1 MYYFASDMHPGHGDA
16 QSARHREELLV
27 RWLECVATEAKAIYL
42 LGDIFDFWYEWSEV
56 VPAGHVRLLGK
67 LAELSDRGVE
77 IHIFTG
83 NHDMWQRGY
92 LERECGVRVHYTH
105 EQTLLAG
112 RRVWIGHGDNLNIKR
127 QPMLQLMNATFR
139 SRVVRAL
146 FSWLVHPSL
155 AMRFGKWW
163 SGSSRKAHG
172 GAPDPEV
179 ANRALVEYA
188 EQHPQATEI
197 ELFIFGH
204 THAPASY
211 RTTHSEVYFLGE
223 WIGCETPTYG
233 VMDAEGNFTLKQFN
247 NQ

>member
-1 MYYFASDMHPGHGDA
+1 MYYFASDMHLGHGDA
-16 QSARHREELLV
+16 PSAQHRERRLV
-27 RWLECVATEAKAIYL
+27 QWLDMVAEDAQAIYL
-42 LGDIFDFWYEWSEV
+42 LGDVFDFWYEWREV

-77 IHIFTG
+77 IHLFTG

-92 LERECGVRVHYTH
+92 LERECGVRVHYSP

-112 RRVWIGHGDNLNIKR
+112 RRVWIGHGDNLNIKG
-127 QPMLQLMNATFR
+127 QPMLQLMNSMFR

-155 AMRFGKWW
+155 SMSFGKWW

-172 GAPDPEV
+172 AGPNPDE
-179 ANRALVEYA
+179 ANRSLVEYA
-188 EQHPQATEI
+188 EQHPNAADI
-197 ELFIFGH
+197 DLFIFGH

-223 WIGCETPTYG
+223 WIGCGTPTYG
-233 VMDAEGNFTLKQFN
+233 VLDAEGNFTLKQFN

>member
-1 MYYFASDMHPGHGDA
+1 MYYFASDMHLGHGDA
-16 QSARHREELLV
+16 QSAQHRERRLV
-27 RWLECVATEAKAIYL
+27 QWLDSVAKDAQAIYL
-42 LGDIFDFWYEWSEV
+42 LGDVFDFWHEWSEV

-67 LAELSDRGVE
+67 LAELSDRGIE
-77 IHIFTG
+77 IHLFTG

-92 LERECGVRVHYTH
+92 LERECGVRVHYTP

-112 RRVWIGHGDNLNIKR
+112 RRVWIGHGDNLNIKH
-127 QPMLQLMNATFR
+127 QPLLQLMNTLFR

-146 FSWLVHPSL
+146 FSWLIHPSL

-172 GAPDPEV
+172 GAPDPEI

-188 EQHPQATEI
+188 EQHPIAQDI
-197 ELFIFGH
+197 DLFIFGH

-223 WIGCETPTYG
+223 WIGCAAPTYG
-233 VMDAEGNFTLKQFN
+233 VMNAEGQFTLKQFN

>member
-1 MYYFASDMHPGHGDA
+1 MYYFASDMHLGHGDA
-16 QSARHREELLV
+16 QSAQHRERRLV
-27 RWLECVATEAKAIYL
+27 QWLDSVAEDATAIYL
-42 LGDIFDFWYEWSEV
+42 LGDVFDFWYEWDEV
-56 VPAGHVRLLGK
+56 VPAGYVRLLGK

-77 IHIFTG
+77 IHLFTG
-83 NHDMWQRGY
+83 NHDMWQRGH
-92 LERECGVRVHYTH
+92 LERECGVRIHYTP
-105 EQTLLAG
+105 EQTMLAG

-127 QPMLQLMNATFR
+127 QPLLQLMNAAFR

-146 FSWLVHPSL
+146 FSWLVHPSF

-179 ANRALVEYA
+179 ANRSLVEYA
-188 EQHPQATEI
+188 EQHPHAQDI
-197 ELFIFGH
+197 DLFIFGH
-204 THAPASY
+204 THASASY

-223 WIGCETPTYG
+223 WIGCVAPTYG
-233 VMDAEGNFTLKQFN
+233 VMDVEGQFTLKQFN

>member
-1 MYYFASDMHPGHGDA
+1 MYYFASDMHLGHGDVPSA
-16 QSARHREELLV
+16 QHRERRLV
-27 RWLECVATEAKAIYL
+27 QWLDTVAKDAKAIYL
-42 LGDIFDFWYEWSEV
+42 LGDVFDFWYEWRKV
-56 VPAGHVRLLGK
+56 VPAGHVRVLGK

-77 IHIFTG
+77 IHLFTG

-105 EQTLLAG
+105 EQTLLAC
-112 RRVWIGHGDNLNIKR
+112 RRVWIGHGDNLNIKG
-127 QPMLQLMNATFR
+127 QPMLQLMNSMFR
-139 SRVVRAL
+139 SRVIRAL

-155 AMRFGKWW
+155 SMSFGKWW

-172 GAPDPEV
+172 SAPNPEV

-188 EQHPQATEI
+188 EQHPNAADI
-197 ELFIFGH
+197 DLFIFGH
-204 THAPASY
+204 THAPAHY

-223 WIGCETPTYG
+223 WIGCDAPTYG
-233 VMDAEGNFTLKQFN
+233 SLDDEGNFTLKQFN